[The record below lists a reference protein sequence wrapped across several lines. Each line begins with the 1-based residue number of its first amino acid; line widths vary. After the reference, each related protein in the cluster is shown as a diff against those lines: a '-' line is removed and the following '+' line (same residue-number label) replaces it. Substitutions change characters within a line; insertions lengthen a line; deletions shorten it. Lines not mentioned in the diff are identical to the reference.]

1 VLLDPLLRQ
10 MSAQQLPIAN
20 LFPPA
25 TQAQATALPVPGD
38 LQHLLNGLA
47 RRVAWGGDRRRGS
60 ARIEVSQGAL
70 AGATLI
76 VHAEERAVSVE
87 LQLPPGVGA
96 QGVQERIVE
105 RLEARGFAARVR
117 IE

>member
-1 VLLDPLLRQ
+1 LDPLLRQ
-10 MSAQQLPIAN
+10 MAVQHLAISTLVPLAP
-20 LFPPA
+20 
-25 TQAQATALPVPGD
+25 QAAAGALPAPGD

-76 VHAEERAVSVE
+76 VHAEERTVSVE

-96 QGVQERIVE
+96 QGVQERILE
-105 RLEARGFAARVR
+105 RLEARGFLARVR
-117 IE
+117 ID